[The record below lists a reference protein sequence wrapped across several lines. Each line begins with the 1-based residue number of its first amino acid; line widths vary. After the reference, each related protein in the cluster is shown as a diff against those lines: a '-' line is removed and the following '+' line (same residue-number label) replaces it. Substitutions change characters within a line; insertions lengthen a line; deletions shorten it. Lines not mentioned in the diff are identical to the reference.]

1 MRSPRSRR
9 EQLALAIVIAVSLFL
24 VASVVKCDKPPHRT
38 QAEIDLDNAV
48 TSKVRENLTAASPDV
63 RAADIRINTVK
74 LIVKLEGQ
82 VRSDSERTL
91 AIKIA
96 SDTEVVKDGVSQKVK
111 QVEAKDLTVKS
122 P

>member
-1 MRSPRSRR
+1 MESGRTRR
-9 EQLALAIVIAVSLFL
+9 EHIALVMVIAVSLFL
-24 VASVVKCDKPPHRT
+24 VAAAVKCDKNVHRT
-38 QAEIDLDNAV
+38 QAEIDLDNSI

-63 RAADIRINTVK
+63 RATDIKITTLK

-82 VRSDSERTL
+82 VRSDGERTQ

-96 SDTEVVKDGVSQKVK
+96 SETEVVKDGITQKVK
-111 QVEAKDLTVKS
+111 QVEAKDLTVK

>member
-1 MRSPRSRR
+1 MQRRRTRR
-9 EQLALAIVIAVSLFL
+9 EYIALVVVIAVSLFL
-24 VASVVKCDKPPHRT
+24 VASAVKCDKNVHRT
-38 QAEIDLDNAV
+38 QAEIDLDNTI

-63 RAADIRINTVK
+63 RAADIKINTVK

-96 SDTEVVKDGVSQKVK
+96 SDTEVVKDGITQKVK
-111 QVEAKDLTVKS
+111 QVEAKDLTVK
-122 P
+122 PQ

>member
-1 MRSPRSRR
+1 MQSPRPRR
-9 EQLALAIVIAVSLFL
+9 EQIALVIVIAVSLFL
-24 VASVVKCDKPPHRT
+24 IASAVKCDKAPHRT

-63 RAADIRINTVK
+63 RAADIKINTVK
-74 LIVKLEGQ
+74 LFVKLEGQ
-82 VRSDSERTL
+82 VRSESERTL

-96 SDTEVVKDGVSQKVK
+96 SDTEVMKDGVFQKVK

>member
-1 MRSPRSRR
+1 MQIRRTRR
-9 EQLALAIVIAVSLFL
+9 EQIALVAVIALALFL
-24 VASVVKCDKPPHRT
+24 IASVVKCDKKVTRT
-38 QAEIDLDNAV
+38 QEEIALDNSI

-63 RAADIRINTVK
+63 RAADIKINTVK

-82 VRSDSERTL
+82 VRSDGERTQ

-96 SDTEVVKDGVSQKVK
+96 SDTEVVKDGVTQKVK
-111 QVEAKDLTVKS
+111 QVEAKDLTVK